1 MCSYLLEV
9 PDPDCA
15 VTELELTLT
24 DVNVWLNLLTGTKQG
39 QADVSPDAL
48 RIVNMDHYGTAEK
61 GYLSTWGQTGCTVI
75 LAFQEVGRQGCWA
88 YFNHV
93 RSSSI
98 DVGIQHACHAVSQL
112 LSLDNIVFVMM
123 GGPGGK
129 STYKSLLQRIRPLGH
144 SWRFIVLVKPESRME
159 ESVLCIESCTLALTA
174 DLVDKARND
183 RKQLSG
189 FHPQRVPDD
198 PPKPTPRITGHRYLD
213 DAIKD
218 STTRVEMWISLSVEA
233 GQPPEGMPPMDKYP
247 EGVQWIMNPSN
258 LKTLLTAL
266 SKQSMY
272 EGLDVH
278 TAAGR
283 LLKHIGLL
291 PFG

>member
-15 VTELELTLT
+15 VTELVLTLT

-61 GYLSTWGQTGCTVI
+61 GYLSTWRQTGCTVI

-129 STYKSLLQRIRPLGH
+129 STYKSLLQRI
-144 SWRFIVLVKPESRME
+144 
-159 ESVLCIESCTLALTA
+159 
-174 DLVDKARND
+174 
-183 RKQLSG
+183 
-189 FHPQRVPDD
+189 
-198 PPKPTPRITGHRYLD
+198 
-213 DAIKD
+213 
-218 STTRVEMWISLSVEA
+218 
-233 GQPPEGMPPMDKYP
+233 
-247 EGVQWIMNPSN
+247 
-258 LKTLLTAL
+258 
-266 SKQSMY
+266 
-272 EGLDVH
+272 
-278 TAAGR
+278 
-283 LLKHIGLL
+283 
-291 PFG
+291 